1 METIKKARNIF
12 YLNYYIGITDGKTEF
27 ELPFPDMVQNIKAN
41 NAFISV
47 DSIELISRDATDN
60 TLNHIQELIFNTSIP
75 STGTFV
81 QMSDSA
87 TFGVPRTTSYFESIQ
102 FSSKCIA
109 NSLWATDGGGV
120 TTITERIVGLG
131 YKNSNPSRV
140 FLVAN
145 PFGNTYTCSWTDPL
159 KVKRTLWDQLK
170 AKAFN
175 VTLKVELIEEEILR

>member
-12 YLNYYIGITDGKTEF
+12 YLNYYLEVTDGKTEF

-47 DSIELISRDATDN
+47 DSVELIARDGTDN
-60 TLNHIQELIFNTSIP
+60 ALIHIPELMFNTSIP
-75 STGTFV
+75 STGTFMQV
-81 QMSDSA
+81 EGST
-87 TFGVPRTTSYFESIQ
+87 TFGVPRTTTYFESIQ
-102 FSSKCIA
+102 FTSKCVFT
-109 NSLWATDGGGV
+109 SKE
-120 TTITERIVGLG
+120 TTGPAGTFITERVTGLG

-145 PFGNTYTCSWTDPL
+145 PFGNKYTCSWTDAL
-159 KVKRTLWDQLK
+159 KEKRTLWDQVK
-170 AKAFN
+170 ASNFD

>member
-12 YLNYYIGITDGKTEF
+12 YINYYLGIIDGQTEF

-60 TLNHIQELIFNTSIP
+60 TLNHIPELIFNTSIS

-81 QMSDSA
+81 QVSNTT
-87 TFGVPRTTSYFESIQ
+87 TFNVPRTTSYFESIQ
-102 FSSKCIA
+102 FTSKCVFT
-109 NSLWATDGGGV
+109 SKQTTDAGG
-120 TTITERIVGLG
+120 TFLTERIIGLG

-145 PFGNTYTCSWTDPL
+145 PFGNTYTCSWTDAL
-159 KVKRTLWDQLK
+159 KEKRTLWDQLK
-170 AKAFN
+170 ASAFN